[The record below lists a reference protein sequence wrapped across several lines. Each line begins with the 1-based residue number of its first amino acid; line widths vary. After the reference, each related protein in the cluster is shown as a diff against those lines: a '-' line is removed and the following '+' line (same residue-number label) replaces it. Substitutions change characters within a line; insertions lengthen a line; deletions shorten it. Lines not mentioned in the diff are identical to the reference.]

1 MTTPNEP
8 PANRPRPDEVRHT
21 AAGLYQRLRDNA
33 SSLAQSFTL
42 AGIGAIVL
50 GGIVWIFIVDLRGAA
65 LIVVLTGLVLLLIAG
80 GIAWRTVRKAVF
92 GRSGKYGFNSVTI
105 LLVGIGIAASMNYL
119 LFWADGRPDPPG
131 FLRVDTTFTK
141 EFLLEDKVRVTLEN
155 LKEPV
160 RITAFFPIDTAAQ
173 RAAWRE
179 TEDTLSEFKRR
190 STAYPLDYRRI
201 DPELSPGEASRFG
214 VTNFPALVVE
224 GTESQR
230 REIIR
235 PVPGTGTGAA
245 SLDTF
250 TEQDIVTGLLV
261 VNQIQQKQVMFI
273 SGHSERDITDT
284 ATPGGYGLAAAAL
297 DRENYRIT
305 NATMQELGSVIVNA
319 APEALPAV
327 VVIADPTQELSENG
341 SEILREYARIGG
353 SVMLLLEP
361 DTTPDSFLAFLS
373 RYGIAVGVG
382 EVVDTASFIPPNPTF
397 LQIKRSNQQFPPHEI
412 SPDFDVL
419 YFPGSTYLATTVNP
433 TTIPVTNTGTP
444 FVQYRV
450 IATSTLASWSETD
463 IEGNIEFNQ
472 NSADRPGPLP
482 IAVTV
487 EAIAELQGSPIVN
500 DGEFVKTNIVI
511 VGDTDFASNQAFASA
526 KNGDLFV
533 NSVNWLAED
542 FELISIRSKTVAFR
556 ELVLTSTERDFIRWS
571 GWLLMP
577 SLIGL
582 AGVWSWWRR
591 R

>member
-1 MTTPNEP
+1 MSTSNQP
-8 PANRPRPDEVRHT
+8 PTNRPRPDDVRPT

-33 SSLAQSFTL
+33 SSITQAFTL
-42 AGIGAIVL
+42 AGIGGIVL
-50 GGIVWIFIVDLRGAA
+50 GGLIWIFVVDLRGAA
-65 LIVVLTGLVLLLIAG
+65 LVVVLAGLVLLLIAG
-80 GIAWRTVRKAVF
+80 GMAWRSVQKVIF
-92 GRSGKYGFNSVTI
+92 GRSGKYGFNSVSV
-105 LLVGIGIAASMNYL
+105 LLVAIGIAMALNYL
-119 LFWADGRPDPPG
+119 FFWADGRPNPPG

-160 RITAFFPIDTAAQ
+160 RITAFFPTDTDAQ

-190 STAYPLDYRRI
+190 STTRPLDYRQV
-201 DPELSPGEASRFG
+201 DPELNPGEASRFG
-214 VTNFPALVVE
+214 VTTYPALVVE
-224 GTESQR
+224 GIESQR
-230 REIIR
+230 REIVR
-235 PVPGTGTGAA
+235 PVIDDGPQN
-245 SLDTF
+245 LDRF

-273 SGHSERDITDT
+273 SGHSERDITD
-284 ATPGGYGLAAAAL
+284 AISPDGYGLAAAAL
-297 DRENYRIT
+297 DRENYSIT
-305 NATMQELGSVIVNA
+305 NATLQELGSLIVNVG
-319 APEALPAV
+319 PESLPAV
-327 VVIADPTQELSENG
+327 VVIADPTQEMSETG
-341 SEILREYARIGG
+341 AQILREYARLGG
-353 SVMLLLEP
+353 SVLLTIEP
-361 DTTPDSFLAFLS
+361 DTTPQSFLSFLS
-373 RYGIAVGVG
+373 RYGVAVGVG
-382 EVVDTASFIPPNPTF
+382 EVVDTASFIPPNPKF

-412 SPDFDVL
+412 NPEFDVL
-419 YFPGSTYLATTVNP
+419 YFPGSTYVATTIDPN
-433 TTIPVTNTGTP
+433 TIPQTDTGTP

-472 NSADRPGPLP
+472 DSADRPGPLP

-487 EAIAELQGSPIVN
+487 EAIAELQGAPVIE
-500 DGEFVKTNIVI
+500 DGEFVKTNIVVI
-511 VGDTDFASNQAFASA
+511 GDTDFAANQAFASA
-526 KNGDLFV
+526 KNGDLFI

-542 FELISIRSKTVAFR
+542 FELISIRSKTSAFR
-556 ELVLTSTERDFIRWS
+556 ELVLTSTERDFVRWS